1 MSTRSDNVSAA
12 SAERWYKAVE
22 DCFFR
27 GALHKAGTVW
37 KSPKLDKLPCHIVE
51 VSEADAEKASER
63 VVCFVEDEK
72 AEAAKA
78 LRAESARRMQGLL

>member
-12 SAERWYKAVE
+12 SAERWYKATE

-27 GALHKAGTVW
+27 GVLHKAGTVW
-37 KSPKLDKLPCHIVE
+37 KSAKIDKCPGYIVE
-51 VSEADAEKASER
+51 VSEADAEKAAER
-63 VVCFVEDEK
+63 VVGFVEDEK
-72 AEAAKA
+72 AAAAKA